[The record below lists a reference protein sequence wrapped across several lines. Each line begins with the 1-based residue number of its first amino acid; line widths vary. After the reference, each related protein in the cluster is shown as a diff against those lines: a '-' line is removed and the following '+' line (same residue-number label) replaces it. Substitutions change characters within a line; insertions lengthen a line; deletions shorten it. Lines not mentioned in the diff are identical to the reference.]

1 MSTMQKIVMTALL
14 AGVGLVANAQTT
26 FTSNSPFL
34 QAGTVP
40 AKNQASAPATD
51 QTLFSFAPSDPNLS
65 GSHPS
70 YAGAWVDLANATPQ
84 AQIDSVRLY
93 AYALKTGVFQH
104 ITARF
109 RFWNAYQKTASSVFS
124 KPSEFVVDLT
134 ACPCNFVAGQAY
146 FVDIALPKP
155 MYTESTSVGFSQVWE
170 VDTGDGMLAIS
181 ADLVPALDTAPGSET
196 AGATIAG
203 YGNLG
208 RSPDDL
214 NFAPV
219 DEPGSGRLGL
229 VLNGVSMTLDQ
240 CTGAA
245 NFQTQFDEEFDD
257 ASAFYQ
263 RWKANPN
270 NGTFTVGSGY
280 LALNAPDGAAQFPY
294 ITAGAQSTPIPLFGN
309 FEVIWLANYTKGP
322 EPLGAGEMAISQGT
336 PLNGDAGDSWSGNV
350 LRSWQDNAFNVFVNT
365 SGGVQT
371 TGGGNGTDLR
381 LMQYCWVNGNVEVWE
396 TWDGGQAHLSPATQP
411 AQRPDSLWLG
421 NSLKLTGD
429 PSCDQNGYCA
439 RWTGVT
445 IYRVLVRGD
454 QTQITDHIFSDGFG
468 PPPGNQ

>member
-1 MSTMQKIVMTALL
+1 MNTTRKILRIVLAALL
-14 AGVGLVANAQTT
+14 AGLASTAFAQTT
-26 FTSNSPFL
+26 FTSNSPFVAVGAEQTTNHPSMSAAD
-34 QAGTVP
+34 QAIF
-40 AKNQASAPATD
+40 AY
-51 QTLFSFAPSDPNLS
+51 APSNPNLS
-65 GSHPS
+65 VSHPS
-70 YAGAWVDLANATPQ
+70 YAGAWITQSAATPQ
-84 AQIDSVRLY
+84 AKINSVRLY
-93 AYALKTGVFQH
+93 AYALKTGVYQH
-104 ITARF
+104 VAARF
-109 RFWNAYQKTASSVFS
+109 RFWNAYQASASPVFS
-124 KPSEFVVDLT
+124 KPTEFVVNMT

-196 AGATIAG
+196 VGATIAG

-257 ASAFYQ
+257 AGAFYQ
-263 RWKANPN
+263 RWKASPN
-270 NGTFTVGSGY
+270 YGTFTVGSGY
-280 LALNAPDGAAQFPY
+280 LSLSAPDNATQFPY
-294 ITAGAQSTPIPLFGN
+294 IASGAQSTVIPPVGN
-309 FEVIWLANYTKGP
+309 FEVIWLAVYTGIGP
-322 EPLGAGEMAISQGT
+322 SGDGEMVLSNGT
-336 PLNGDAGDSWSGNV
+336 PLNGNSGTLYSGNV
-350 LRSWQDNAFNVFVNT
+350 LRSWQDNNGFIVVANT
-365 SGGVQT
+365 STGNQT
-371 TGGGNGTDLR
+371 ITQQNNINLMGTILHV
-381 LMQYCWVNGNVEVWE
+381 MQYCWVNGEVELWK
-396 TWDGGQAHLSPATQP
+396 DGQILLSQTAQP
-411 AQRPDSLWLG
+411 AQRPDSIWFG
-421 NSLKLTGD
+421 NSVVASGGG
-429 PSCDQNGYCA
+429 PWNA
-439 RWTGVT
+439 VT